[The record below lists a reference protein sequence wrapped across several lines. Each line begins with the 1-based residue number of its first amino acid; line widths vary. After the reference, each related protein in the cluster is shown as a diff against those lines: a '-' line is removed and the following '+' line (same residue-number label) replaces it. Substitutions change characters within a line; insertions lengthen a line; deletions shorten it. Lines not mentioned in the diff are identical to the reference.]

1 METITMCHGAAP
13 TGAASI
19 IFFRLEDGQQTF
31 YHSTGI
37 KARPED
43 AVKDKKLR
51 NELEHHKLAMCK
63 AYTLMQV
70 KRMDMN
76 SRIFESQVQRVM
88 TGNLGLATHRTGE
101 PLYKRLVRYIE
112 EAYRDGVIG
121 QGRSC
126 VLLGKARKLQ
136 RFLIIKGLS
145 DIGVRE
151 FSSDLLLEY
160 RSFIYD
166 EYLYVSQFPELY
178 PKGEG
183 RHAPQRRCKDTTVVH
198 DLKALQAFFREQEDT
213 GEIRK
218 SPFKKISFE
227 KRRSIMHVMYDAPFF
242 LKAEELKQVMRTPV
256 PPELQQ
262 TKDIFVLNC
271 ALGCRISDLKRLTMD
286 KVAVSDEG
294 IPYVHYI
301 PSKTARVLTMNREI
315 QTPLIWSAME
325 IIKRTQLA
333 FNGHNPKYEKQVYNK
348 NLRLLLE
355 YCGINRQVCIYDAE
369 RNDNTYR
376 PLYEV
381 ASSKLARKTHVDM
394 LTKVQVNFYAAG
406 LHREGSGAVFR
417 YTNLELKDRYELL
430 RAAFEEPDYRVDK
443 ELRVHTN
450 TKDAGSV

>member
-43 AVKDKKLR
+43 AVRDKKLR

-88 TGNLGLATHRTGE
+88 TGNLSLATHRSGE

-198 DLKALQAFFREQEDT
+198 DLKALQAFFRELEDT

-286 KVAVSDEG
+286 KVAVSEEG

-301 PSKTARVLTMNREI
+301 PSKTARVLTMNQEI

-369 RNDNTYR
+369 RNDNIYR